1 MPCVN
6 FLSFSTVVVIVKH
19 YEFKPYCSASNCCF
33 GHSCHLLNLLFQIHF
48 CVLVCFK
55 EFSWRSAICSQV
67 SVSHEFFIK
76 FYVRSI
82 SFFFCQWWLQNSDP
96 GGDDNQQ
103 RPTARVSN
111 NQFQLVNSK
120 SDPTLMSEEFCCY
133 LIDVYILNP
142 KQKHTFVIKCS
153 SLH

>member
-67 SVSHEFFIK
+67 SVSHEFFIT

-82 SFFFCQWWLQNSDP
+82 SFFFVSDDYKIPIPEETTTINRDQQQECLTTNSSLLTVNQTPPWW
-96 GGDDNQQ
+96 
-103 RPTARVSN
+103 
-111 NQFQLVNSK
+111 
-120 SDPTLMSEEFCCY
+120 EEFCCY